1 MKTYEAMFLLDAGN
15 TDFESTSAPIRE
27 VLERA
32 DAEILSIKPWDER
45 RLAFKIKGRKRALY
59 VLTYFKADPSRI
71 DEMQH
76 DIQLNDRLLRAMI
89 LSGDHVSEEQ
99 INADT
104 PATIAESR
112 QAEADAELAAKKE
125 AESDEQT
132 TQEETKPDES
142 DESPATPEP
151 TEATETSEVTQT
163 PETETPEAAETPEVS
178 EATETQPSE
187 DAEDTEDTEDTKD
200 TEDADTTDKD

>member
-15 TDFESTSAPIRE
+15 TDFESTSAPVRE

-32 DAEILSIKPWDER
+32 DAEILSIKPWDDR
-45 RLAFKIKGRKRALY
+45 RLAFNIKGRKRALY

-71 DEMQH
+71 DELQH

-104 PATIAESR
+104 PATLAESR
-112 QAEADAELAAKKE
+112 KAAADAELAAKKE
-125 AESDEQT
+125 AEAKSDEQT
-132 TQEETKPDES
+132 PPDET
-142 DESPATPEP
+142 PATPEV
-151 TEATETSEVTQT
+151 TEATETPEVTQAPEAET
-163 PETETPEAAETPEVS
+163 PETPEATEVQTG
-178 EATETQPSE
+178 EA
-187 DAEDTEDTEDTKD
+187 DEDT
-200 TEDADTTDKD
+200 DTTDKD